1 MQTNGSS
8 LKNFNFEGM
17 TTEEIINK
25 YESVLSTRESQILDL
40 TMAIGHAN
48 SEINKL
54 TEGIEKYDKE
64 NEELLGK
71 IKKLEKNISQE
82 LNNKEI
88 MFMRLQK
95 KDSEVEFLQ
104 IQYDAMVNGTDIKPV
119 EEKKQPAKKEES
131 GFFSSAKNKMKALK
145 DKAMDKIKKVDLL
158 NDKNKKDNKEM
169 KDNKNK

>member
-1 MQTNGSS
+1 MEENGSS

-95 KDSEVEFLQ
+95 KDSEVE
-104 IQYDAMVNGTDIKPV
+104 
-119 EEKKQPAKKEES
+119 
-131 GFFSSAKNKMKALK
+131 
-145 DKAMDKIKKVDLL
+145 
-158 NDKNKKDNKEM
+158 
-169 KDNKNK
+169 